1 MCLLLHSNK
10 VARDISLSET
20 ARPTSARKRDGRKTQ
35 SILRCHSCPHAAGT
49 SYCNWE
55 SIPKHTAQELKGH
68 LFPAWTSFE
77 TQGIVQYF
85 LIDQEGKKPQ
95 NQCQL
100 HQYQGT
106 QVADDTKKGRKKTH
120 SVSLPVR
127 NQLPQCLTGKHEGLS
142 QWDASCSLRNC
153 MAKYDI
159 TYHNQKL
166 RWKLCWSQGPVTH
179 QGTGGFMCTPSWRIQ
194 K

>member
-10 VARDISLSET
+10 VAQDISVSQP
-20 ARPTSARKRDGRKTQ
+20 ARPISAWKQDGRKTQ
-35 SILRCHSCPHAAGT
+35 SNLRYHSCLHAAET
-49 SYCNWE
+49 SYSNGE
-55 SIPKHTAQELKGH
+55 YIPKHTAQEFKGH

-77 TQGIVQYF
+77 IQGIVQCF
-85 LIDQEGKKPQ
+85 LIDQKGKKPQ

-100 HQYQGT
+100 YQYQGT
-106 QVADDTKKGRKKTH
+106 QVADDTKKGRKKIH

-142 QWDASCSLRNC
+142 QRDASCSLRKG

-179 QGTGGFMCTPSWRIQ
+179 QGTGGFMCTPSRRIQ